1 MAGQNSV
8 GGRQGSG
15 KDAMRATTTATVLAA
30 SLLLAA
36 TAQAQAPQSFRVI
49 SPIFGQLVSF
59 AMPSNFSV
67 VFENTKG
74 GHYIREAVIK
84 GETPERWTQMITV
97 TGEKGMTLTP
107 SASPEKFAGTIAG
120 GFKSACP
127 DSFAAR
133 PLGAL
138 KFGRFEGFGAVIGCG
153 RVDSGPTRHSET
165 ALLIALKGT
174 ADYYTIQWAERGPES
189 DEPPVNDERWQKRL
203 LDLSPI
209 ELCPIVAGEAA
220 PYPSCVN
227 KS

>member
-1 MAGQNSV
+1 
-8 GGRQGSG
+8 
-15 KDAMRATTTATVLAA
+15 MRAPTTATVLAA

-36 TAQAQAPQSFRVI
+36 TANAQAPQSFRVI
-49 SPIFGQLVSF
+49 SPVFGQLVSF
-59 AMPSNFSV
+59 AMPSNFSA

-74 GHYIREAVIK
+74 GHYIREAVLK

-107 SASPEKFAGTIAG
+107 GASPEKFGGIIAG

-133 PLGAL
+133 PFGAL

-165 ALLIALKGT
+165 ALLVTLKGT
-174 ADYYTIQWAERGPES
+174 TDYYTIQWAERGPES

-203 LDLSPI
+203 HDLSPI

-220 PYPSCVN
+220 PYPSCAD

>member
-1 MAGQNSV
+1 
-8 GGRQGSG
+8 
-15 KDAMRATTTATVLAA
+15 MRAPTTATVLAV

-36 TAQAQAPQSFRVI
+36 TAQAQAPQSLRVI

-59 AMPSNFSV
+59 AMPSNFV
-67 VFENTKG
+67 AVFENTKD
-74 GHYIREAVIK
+74 GHYIREAVLT

-107 SASPEKFAGTIAG
+107 GASPEKFAGSIAG

-133 PLGAL
+133 PFGAL

-153 RVDSGPTRHSET
+153 RIDSGPTRHSET
-165 ALLIALKGT
+165 ALLITLKGAT
-174 ADYYTIQWAERGPES
+174 DYYTIQWAERGPES
-189 DEPPVNDERWQKRL
+189 DEPPVNDERWQARL
-203 LDLSPI
+203 QELSPI

>member
-1 MAGQNSV
+1 
-8 GGRQGSG
+8 
-15 KDAMRATTTATVLAA
+15 MRAPTTATVLAA

-36 TAQAQAPQSFRVI
+36 SAQAQAPQSLRVI

-59 AMPSNFSV
+59 AMPSKFAA

-74 GHYIREAVIK
+74 GHYIREAVLT

-107 SASPEKFAGTIAG
+107 GASPENFAGTIAG

-133 PLGAL
+133 PFGAL

-165 ALLIALKGT
+165 ALLITLKGT
-174 ADYYTIQWAERGPES
+174 TDYYTIQWAERGPES
-189 DEPPVNDERWQKRL
+189 DEPPVNGERWQARL
-203 LDLSPI
+203 QELSPI

>member
-1 MAGQNSV
+1 
-8 GGRQGSG
+8 
-15 KDAMRATTTATVLAA
+15 MRTTTTAGIFAA

-36 TAQAQAPQSFRVI
+36 SAQAQSPPSFRVI
-49 SPIFGQLVSF
+49 SPIFSQLVSF
-59 AMPSNFSV
+59 AMPSNFAA

-74 GHYIREAVIK
+74 GHYIREAVLK
-84 GETPERWTQMITV
+84 GETPELWTQMITV

-107 SASPEKFAGTIAG
+107 GASPEKFAGTIAG

-133 PLGAL
+133 PFGPMN
-138 KFGRFEGFGAVIGCG
+138 FGRFEGFVAVIGCG

-165 ALLIALKGT
+165 ALLITLKG
-174 ADYYTIQWAERGPES
+174 ASDYYTIQWAERGPES

-203 LDLSPI
+203 LELSPI
-209 ELCPIVAGEAA
+209 ELCPIVTGETA
-220 PYPSCVN
+220 PYPSCIK

>member
-1 MAGQNSV
+1 
-8 GGRQGSG
+8 
-15 KDAMRATTTATVLAA
+15 MRARMTTAAGLVA

-49 SPIFGQLVSF
+49 SPIFDQLVTFTMPTNF
-59 AMPSNFSV
+59 AV

-74 GHYIREAVIK
+74 GHYIREAVLK

-107 SASPEKFAGTIAG
+107 GSSPQIFAGTIAG

-133 PLGAL
+133 PFGTMN
-138 KFGRFEGFGAVIGCG
+138 FGRFEGFVAVIGCG
-153 RVDSGPTRHSET
+153 RIDSGPTRHSET
-165 ALLIALKGT
+165 ALLITLKGT
-174 ADYYTIQWAERGPES
+174 TDYYTIQWAERGPEA
-189 DEPPVNDERWQKRL
+189 DEPPVNDERWQVRL
-203 LDLSPI
+203 RDLSPI
-209 ELCPIVAGEAA
+209 DLCPIMPGEAA

>member
-1 MAGQNSV
+1 
-8 GGRQGSG
+8 
-15 KDAMRATTTATVLAA
+15 MRAPTTATVLAA
-30 SLLLAA
+30 SLLIAA
-36 TAQAQAPQSFRVI
+36 TANAQAPQSFRVI

-74 GHYIREAVIK
+74 GHYIREAVLK
-84 GETPERWTQMITV
+84 GETPDRWTEMITV
-97 TGEKGMTLTP
+97 TGEKGMTLAP
-107 SASPEKFAGTIAG
+107 GSSPEKFAGSIAG

-133 PLGAL
+133 SLGATA
-138 KFGRFEGFGAVIGCG
+138 FGRFEGFVAVIGCG

-165 ALLIALKGT
+165 ALLVTLKGT
-174 ADYYTIQWAERGPES
+174 SDYYTIQWAERGPES
-189 DEPPVNDERWQKRL
+189 DEPPVSDDRWRARL
-203 LDLSPI
+203 RALSPI

>member
-1 MAGQNSV
+1 
-8 GGRQGSG
+8 
-15 KDAMRATTTATVLAA
+15 MRAPTTATVLAA

-36 TAQAQAPQSFRVI
+36 TANAQAPQSFRVI
-49 SPIFGQLVSF
+49 SPVFGQLVSF
-59 AMPSNFSV
+59 AMPSNFSA

-74 GHYIREAVIK
+74 GHYIREAVLK
-84 GETPERWTQMITV
+84 GETPERWTEMITV

-107 SASPEKFAGTIAG
+107 GSSPEKFAGSIAG

-133 PLGAL
+133 SLGATA
-138 KFGRFEGFGAVIGCG
+138 FGRFEGFVAVIGCG

-165 ALLIALKGT
+165 ALLVTLKGT
-174 ADYYTIQWAERGPES
+174 TDYYTIQWAERGPES
-189 DEPPVNDERWQKRL
+189 DEPPVNDDHWQARL
-203 LDLSPI
+203 RALSPI
-209 ELCPIVAGEAA
+209 ELCPILAGEAA

>member
-1 MAGQNSV
+1 MQFLRDQS
-8 GGRQGSG
+8 
-15 KDAMRATTTATVLAA
+15 MRTLTTASILGVSLALV
-30 SLLLAA
+30 S

-59 AMPSNFSV
+59 AMPSHFTA
-67 VFENTKG
+67 VFENTKD
-74 GHYIREAVIK
+74 GHYIREAVLE

-107 SASPEKFAGTIAG
+107 GSSPEKFAGSIAG

-133 PLGAL
+133 PFGIMH
-138 KFGRFEGFGAVIGCG
+138 FGRFEGFVAVIGCG

-165 ALLIALKGT
+165 ALLITLKGT
-174 ADYYTIQWAERGPES
+174 TDYYTLQWAERGPES
-189 DEPPVNDERWQKRL
+189 DEPPVNDESWQTRL
-203 LDLSPI
+203 RELSPI
-209 ELCPIVAGEAA
+209 DLCPIVSGEPA